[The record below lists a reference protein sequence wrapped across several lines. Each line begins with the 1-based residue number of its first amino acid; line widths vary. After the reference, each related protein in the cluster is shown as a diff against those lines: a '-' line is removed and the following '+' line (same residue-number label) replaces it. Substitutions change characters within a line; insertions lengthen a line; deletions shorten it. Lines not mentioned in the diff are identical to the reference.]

1 MIDHPSFLVTVS
13 LCFLPFSIPQS
24 TFQLGFNGEHC
35 VATEVGRH
43 DTGTRSVMNCATY
56 QNAKAKKMYF
66 VAGMDGHSQLYFIS
80 QKFEIA
86 RSLSYSDQNDNEKIQ
101 EPTVRNRKPKEENGT
116 NPKPKS
122 ESLRQG
128 LLSQRR
134 LRMLAHPMESLQT
147 DMRYM
152 FGFLSLFQ
160 YKSIWFHPTARKIHS
175 KRWSVSAVTEN

>member
-1 MIDHPSFLVTVS
+1 M
-13 LCFLPFSIPQS
+13 
-24 TFQLGFNGEHC
+24 
-35 VATEVGRH
+35 AKEVGRH

-101 EPTVRNRKPKEENGT
+101 ESNVRNRKPTEENGT

-147 DMRYM
+147 DMRCRV
-152 FGFLSLFQ
+152 GFLS
-160 YKSIWFHPTARKIHS
+160 IFHHKLICSNLIARKIHFKKQS
-175 KRWSVSAVTEN
+175 ESVVMEN

>member
-1 MIDHPSFLVTVS
+1 MS
-13 LCFLPFSIPQS
+13 
-24 TFQLGFNGEHC
+24 
-35 VATEVGRH
+35 
-43 DTGTRSVMNCATY
+43 CATY

-86 RSLSYSDQNDNEKIQ
+86 RSFSYSDQNDNEKIQ
-101 EPTVRNRKPKEENGT
+101 EPTVRKRKQKEENGT
-116 NPKPKS
+116 NSKSKS

-147 DMRYM
+147 DMRYI
-152 FGFLSLFQ
+152 FGFLSLIHH
-160 YKSIWFHPTARKIHS
+160 KPIWLTLTALKILS
-175 KRWSVSAVTEN
+175 KKQFVSAAMGN